1 MFARAR
7 DRPTERSHS
16 RKICVL
22 LICTKDWI
30 DSNGILCIHEC
41 EYGKKEIQKCVWN
54 IALCVPGLN
63 VHIYTY
69 CIAHSPDA
77 SSNALC
83 VFCTHMV
90 CTVRCFV
97 YIGNVHAACYFIFRL
112 FLGFSVWFCSV
123 LLLLLLYGKFRLRAV
138 SLTCS
143 NHFPLIEYFFS
154 FCSFF
159 TSSSFS
165 CSRICCV
172 QKTLFVLLSLSCSL
186 SIAFG
191 RARFRSSCYFSSLFV
206 VFSSFQFDHVLLF
219 LKQFF
224 FLLFSLLFLFSL

>member
-1 MFARAR
+1 MCIYIQTALLTLPMPHRMHCVYFV
-7 DRPTERSHS
+7 PTWS
-16 RKICVL
+16 VL
-22 LICTKDWI
+22 FDV
-30 DSNGILCIHEC
+30 LCILEMC
-41 EYGKKEIQKCVWN
+41 MQLVI
-54 IALCVPGLN
+54 L
-63 VHIYTY
+63 
-69 CIAHSPDA
+69 
-77 SSNALC
+77 
-83 VFCTHMV
+83 FFV
-90 CTVRCFV
+90 C
-97 YIGNVHAACYFIFRL
+97 
-112 FLGFSVWFCSV
+112 FLGFLFGSVLFCSV
-123 LLLLLLYGKFRLRAV
+123 LLFLLYGKFRLRAV

-219 LKQFF
+219 LIYMLKQFF
-224 FLLFSLLFLFSL
+224 FLLFFSLLFLFSL

>member
-1 MFARAR
+1 M
-7 DRPTERSHS
+7 
-16 RKICVL
+16 CV
-22 LICTKDWI
+22 
-30 DSNGILCIHEC
+30 E
-41 EYGKKEIQKCVWN
+41 
-54 IALCVPGLN
+54 
-63 VHIYTY
+63 Y
-69 CIAHSPDA
+69 CIVCARSQCAYIYRLHCSLSRCLIECTVCILYPHGLYCSMFCVYWKCA
-77 SSNALC
+77 CSLLFYFSFVSW
-83 VFCTHMV
+83 VFCLV
-90 CTVRCFV
+90 
-97 YIGNVHAACYFIFRL
+97 L
-112 FLGFSVWFCSV
+112 FCSV

-219 LKQFF
+219 LIYMLKQFF
-224 FLLFSLLFLFSL
+224 FLLFFSLLFLFSL

>member
-1 MFARAR
+1 MAFCAYMNVNMV
-7 DRPTERSHS
+7 
-16 RKICVL
+16 KKKFKNVC
-22 LICTKDWI
+22 
-30 DSNGILCIHEC
+30 GILHCVCPVSMCI
-41 EYGKKEIQKCVWN
+41 YIQTALLTLPMPHRMHCVYFVPTWSVLFDV
-54 IALCVPGLN
+54 LCILEMCMQLVIL
-63 VHIYTY
+63 
-69 CIAHSPDA
+69 
-77 SSNALC
+77 
-83 VFCTHMV
+83 FFV
-90 CTVRCFV
+90 C
-97 YIGNVHAACYFIFRL
+97 
-112 FLGFSVWFCSV
+112 FLGFLFGSVLFCSV
-123 LLLLLLYGKFRLRAV
+123 LLFLLYGKFRLRAV

-219 LKQFF
+219 LIYMLKQFF
-224 FLLFSLLFLFSL
+224 FLLFFSLLFLFSL